1 MAREDVLNTMNKKAK
16 AATLELLDEIEKY
29 ESFITNNNL
38 DLKKEI
44 AKIKDSIDSGV
55 DAEELKSQIFALVR
69 VAAKENIGL
78 RHYDVQMV
86 TSNVVTHGQF
96 AEMKTGEGKTLAI
109 TPAAVYK
116 ALTGEGVHIFTSN
129 DYLAKTNYE
138 ELKPLYESLG
148 LTVGLITANMTKEEK
163 KKAYDSDIVYGSQE
177 IIFDMLRDNT
187 TLNSDNLVFKK
198 AGFAIVDEA
207 DDLFIDSAKTPYI
220 VSGSMESLDSSI
232 SDTDI
237 LKDLNK
243 RYDKANNF
251 VMEEIYKKSL
261 NDGRVVK
268 CFSSYDDFNAMNH
281 DKNYNYGPNVYA
293 VAIEE
298 TNQIFL
304 TEAGWLK
311 AYQFYCQAAINKL
324 ANEHIEQI
332 VNSRNFKQAVDYVII
347 DEERIKLTSSGLAKA
362 VETFPKFKEHNDNFY
377 KEQDSFGNQ
386 HYMENALKAYFMINK
401 GIDYELVDDDGLKRV
416 SLVINGRTSKSR
428 SYSEG
433 LQQALELKEI
443 SLQKLKSKNK
453 RQKIKRTQE
462 NNEIASTSTIA
473 FFQTMYDDYAGL
485 TGTAPKESFYN
496 LYGKDTVEIEK
507 NVVFEHQQ
515 YTPRDDQPTS
525 VYKNETAKIN
535 AIIMDVRQHHAKDQP
550 ILIGTTSVEESE
562 YIARKLKAEGFEC
575 QVLNAKVTDLEK
587 EAKIV
592 EQAGK
597 PGAITVATNMAG
609 RGTDIKLGGTLDGVK
624 KELLEAT
631 KRKQFAIWAK
641 QNVPKENF
649 NEMFNK
655 QYLENPKFIANLEKE
670 ATTCLEKRKEK
681 AINSGGLY
689 VLGASHNK
697 VKRVDDQLRGRSA
710 RQSDPGESKFYTT
723 IDELRSLGVHP
734 DYLKKI
740 EIELKDN
747 KYLESEL
754 AQDAIRK
761 AQDNNEF
768 NLSQAI
774 YNSQE
779 FDMAVASFQESIYS
793 QRRRALE
800 AKEDLT
806 VSIYYIID
814 KTVEDTIGYN
824 IPETKNVTGSTK
836 TKKAKLDYEKLSKD
850 IKNNFG
856 INMKPEYISENF
868 ETLKD
873 LATHL
878 SSKVKHNYMK
888 NCIGKSPSEIQKQNQ
903 KFILSTIDQTWL
915 EFRQNAKMAKEQQI
929 LDSFVGNKDHDR
941 VRDLKEEY
949 NKNIR
954 QARMEVMQQTFGL
967 KKRKIH
973 TLESREATKEKVDT
987 AEIDNS
993 YNINKVKNMSVFNKA
1008 IEVMMHPVKT
1018 KKEKNKH
1025 HKKMEAIHK
1034 RYDIENQYQ
1043 SETPRR
1049 AKAM

>member
-16 AATLELLDEIEKY
+16 AETLELLDKIKKY
-29 ESFITNNNL
+29 ESYITSNNL
-38 DLKKEI
+38 DLKEEI
-44 AKIKDSIDSGV
+44 TKIKDLIDSGV
-55 DAEELKSQIFALVR
+55 EAEELKSQIFALVR
-69 VAAKENIGL
+69 VAAAKNIGL

-86 TSNVVTHGQF
+86 TSSVVTHGHF

-148 LTVGLITANMTKEEK
+148 LTVGLITADMTKEEK
-163 KKAYDSDIVYGSQE
+163 KKAYDSNIVYGSQE

-187 TLNSDNLVFKK
+187 TLNPDNLVFKK
-198 AGFAIVDEA
+198 ADFAIVDEA

-220 VSGSMESLDSSI
+220 VSGNLESLDSSVN
-232 SDTDI
+232 DNEI

-243 RYDKANNF
+243 RYDKADNF

-261 NDGRVVK
+261 NDSRVVK
-268 CFSSYDDFNAMNH
+268 FFNSYEAFSAVNH
-281 DKNYNYGPNVYA
+281 DKVYNYGPNVYA
-293 VAIEE
+293 IAIEE

-311 AYQFYCQAAINKL
+311 AYQFYCQNAINKL
-324 ANEHIEQI
+324 ANEHISQI
-332 VNSRNFKQAVDYVII
+332 IDNRNFKREVDYVVI
-347 DEERIKLTSSGLAKA
+347 DEKHIKLTSAGLAKA
-362 VETFPKFKEHNDNFY
+362 VNIFPKFKEHNDNFY
-377 KEQDSFGNQ
+377 KDIDSFGNQ
-386 HYMENALKAYFMINK
+386 HYMENALKAYFMIHE
-401 GIDYELVDDDGLKRV
+401 GIDYELVDDNGLKRV
-416 SLVINGRTSKSR
+416 SLVINGRTSSSR

-443 SLQKLKSKNK
+443 NLQKLKRKNK

-473 FFQTMYDDYAGL
+473 FFQTMYEDYAGL

-507 NVVFEHQQ
+507 NVVFEQQ
-515 YTPRDDQPTS
+515 EYTPRIDQPTS
-525 VYKNETAKIN
+525 VYKSETAKIN
-535 AIIMDVRQHHAKDQP
+535 AIIMDIRNHHAKDQP

-597 PGAITVATNMAG
+597 PGTITVATNMAG
-609 RGTDIKLGGTLDGVK
+609 RGTDIKLGGTLEGVK
-624 KELLEAT
+624 QELIEAT

-641 QNVPKENF
+641 QNIPREDF
-649 NEMFNK
+649 NDMFDK
-655 QYLENPKFIANLEKE
+655 QYLQNPKFISNLEKE
-670 ATTCLEKRKEK
+670 ATNCLEKRKEK
-681 AINSGGLY
+681 VIQSGGLY

-697 VKRVDDQLRGRSA
+697 VRRVDDQLRGRSA
-710 RQSDPGESKFYTT
+710 RQSDPGESKFYAT
-723 IDELRSLGVHP
+723 IDELRDLGVHE

-740 EIELKDN
+740 ETELKSHKN
-747 KYLESEL
+747 TKSVLV
-754 AQDAIRK
+754 QDAINK

-774 YNSQE
+774 YNTQE
-779 FDMAVASFQESIYS
+779 FDTAIASFQESIYS

-800 AKEDLT
+800 GKEDLT
-806 VSIYYIID
+806 ISIYYIID

-824 IPETKNVTGSTK
+824 IPESKNVTGTTK
-836 TKKAKLDYEKLSKD
+836 TKRAKLDYEKLSKD

-856 INMKPEYISENF
+856 ITMKPEYISENF

-878 SSKVKHNYMK
+878 STKVKTNYMK
-888 NCIGKSPSEIQKQNQ
+888 SCAGKSFGEIQKQNQ
-903 KFILSTIDQTWL
+903 QFILATIDQTWL

-949 NKNIR
+949 NKNVR
-954 QARMEVMQQTFGL
+954 QARMEIMQQTFGL

-973 TLESREATKEKVDT
+973 TLESRKNINEKVDT
-987 AEIDNS
+987 TEVDNS
-993 YNINKVKNMSVFNKA
+993 YQINKVKNMNVFNKA
-1008 IEVMMHPVKT
+1008 IEVMMRPVKT
-1018 KKEKNKH
+1018 KKEK
-1025 HKKMEAIHK
+1025 
-1034 RYDIENQYQ
+1034 QQ
-1043 SETPRR
+1043 RR
-1049 AKAM
+1049 AKLHSIRQQYSADDYSPSISRVKAM

>member
-16 AATLELLDEIEKY
+16 AETLELLDEIKKH
-29 ESFITNNNL
+29 ESYITNNNL
-38 DLKKEI
+38 DLKEEI
-44 AKIKDSIDSGV
+44 TKIKDLIDSGV
-55 DAEELKSQIFALVR
+55 EAEELKSQIFALVR
-69 VAAKENIGL
+69 VAAAKNIGL

-86 TSNVVTHGQF
+86 TSSVVTHGHF

-148 LTVGLITANMTKEEK
+148 LTVGLITADMTKEEK

-187 TLNSDNLVFKK
+187 TLNPDNLVFKK
-198 AGFAIVDEA
+198 ADFAIVDEA

-220 VSGSMESLDSSI
+220 VSGSIESLDNSVN
-232 SDTDI
+232 DNEI

-243 RYDKANNF
+243 RYDKADNF

-268 CFSSYDDFNAMNH
+268 FFASYEEFSAVNN
-281 DKNYNYGPNVYA
+281 DKAYNYGPNVYA

-298 TNQIFL
+298 TNQVFL

-311 AYQFYCQAAINKL
+311 AYQFYCRNAINKL
-324 ANEHIEQI
+324 ANEHISQI
-332 VNSRNFKQAVDYVII
+332 IDNRNFKREVDYVVI
-347 DEERIKLTSSGLAKA
+347 DEKHIKLTSVGLAKA
-362 VETFPKFKEHNDNFY
+362 VNIFPKFKEHNDNFY
-377 KEQDSFGNQ
+377 KDIDSFGNQ
-386 HYMENALKAYFMINK
+386 HYMENALKAYFMIHK

-416 SLVINGRTSKSR
+416 SLVINGRTSSSR

-443 SLQKLKSKNK
+443 NMQKLKRKNK
-453 RQKIKRTQE
+453 HQKIKRTQE

-473 FFQTMYDDYAGL
+473 FFQTMYEDYAGL

-507 NVVFEHQQ
+507 NVVFEQRE
-515 YTPRDDQPTS
+515 YAPRIDQPTS

-535 AIIMDVRQHHAKDQP
+535 AIIMDVRKHHAKDQP

-597 PGAITVATNMAG
+597 PGTITVATNMAG
-609 RGTDIKLGGTLDGVK
+609 RGTDIKLGGTLEGVK
-624 KELLEAT
+624 QELIDT
-631 KRKQFAIWAK
+631 TRRKQFAIWAK
-641 QNVPKENF
+641 QNIPKENF
-649 NEMFNK
+649 NDMFEK
-655 QYLENPKFIANLEKE
+655 QYLQNPKFISNLEKE
-670 ATTCLEKRKEK
+670 ATSCLEKRQEK
-681 AINSGGLY
+681 VIQSGGLY

-697 VKRVDDQLRGRSA
+697 VRRVDDQLRGRSA
-710 RQSDPGESKFYTT
+710 RQSDPGESKFYATV
-723 IDELRSLGVHP
+723 DELRSLGVHE

-740 EIELKDN
+740 ENELKSH
-747 KYLESEL
+747 KSSKSEL
-754 AQDAIRK
+754 VQDAINK

-774 YNSQE
+774 YNTQE
-779 FDMAVASFQESIYS
+779 FDTAIASFQESIYS

-800 AKEDLT
+800 GKEDLT
-806 VSIYYIID
+806 ISIYYIID

-824 IPETKNVTGSTK
+824 IPESKNVTGTTK
-836 TKKAKLDYEKLSKD
+836 IKRAKLDYEKLSKD

-856 INMKPEYISENF
+856 ITMKPEYISENF
-868 ETLKD
+868 DTLKD
-873 LATHL
+873 LATDL
-878 SSKVKHNYMK
+878 SAKVKTNYMK
-888 NCIGKSPSEIQKQNQ
+888 SCAGKSPSEIQKQNQ
-903 KFILSTIDQTWL
+903 QFILATIDQTWL

-949 NKNIR
+949 NKNVR

-967 KKRKIH
+967 KKRKIY
-973 TLESREATKEKVDT
+973 TLESRKTINEKVDT
-987 AEIDNS
+987 VEVDNS
-993 YNINKVKNMSVFNKA
+993 YQINKVKNMNVFNKA
-1008 IEVMMHPVKT
+1008 IEVMMHPIKT
-1018 KKEKNKH
+1018 KKEKQ
-1025 HKKMEAIHK
+1025 K
-1034 RYDIENQYQ
+1034 RQARLYSIRQQY
-1043 SETPRR
+1043 STDDYSPSISR

>member
-16 AATLELLDEIEKY
+16 AATLDLLDEIEKY
-29 ESFITNNNL
+29 ESFITDNNL
-38 DLKKEI
+38 DLKEEMT
-44 AKIKDSIDSGV
+44 KIKDSIESGI
-55 DAEELKSQIFALVR
+55 DAEKLKANIFALVR
-69 VAAKENIGL
+69 VAAKKNIGL

-86 TSNVVTHGQF
+86 TSNVVTHGHF

-148 LTVGLITANMTKEEK
+148 LTVGLITANMTVEEK
-163 KKAYDSDIVYGSQE
+163 KKAYNSDIVYGSQE

-187 TLNSDNLVFKK
+187 TLKADNLVFKK
-198 AGFAIVDEA
+198 ASFAIVDEA

-220 VSGSMESLDSSI
+220 VSGNMESLDNATDES
-232 SDTDI
+232 DI
-237 LKDLNK
+237 LTDLNR

-251 VMEEIYKKSL
+251 VMEEIFKKSL

-268 CFSSYDDFNAMNH
+268 CFSTYDDFNAINRN
-281 DKNYNYGPNVYA
+281 KNYNYGPNVYA

-298 TNQIFL
+298 TKQVFL

-332 VNSRNFKQAVDYVII
+332 VSSRSFKQEVDYVVI
-347 DEERIKLTSSGLAKA
+347 DDEHIKLTSSGLAKA
-362 VETFPKFKEHNDNFY
+362 VDIFPKFKEHNDNFY
-377 KEQDSFGNQ
+377 KEKDSFGNQ
-386 HYMENALKAYFMINK
+386 HYIENALKAYFMINK
-401 GIDYELVDDDGLKRV
+401 GNDYELVDDDGLKRV
-416 SLVINGRTSKSR
+416 SLVINGRTSESR

-462 NNEIASTSTIA
+462 HNEIASTSTIA

-485 TGTAPKESFYN
+485 TGTAPRESFYN

-507 NVVFEHQQ
+507 NVVFEHQE

-525 VYKNETAKIN
+525 VYKNETAKVN
-535 AIIMDVRQHHAKDQP
+535 AIIMDVRKRHAKGQP

-562 YIARKLKAEGFEC
+562 YIARKLKAEGFDC

-609 RGTDIKLGGTLDGVK
+609 RGTDIKLGGTLEGVK

-631 KRKQFAIWAK
+631 KRKQIAIWTK
-641 QNVPKENF
+641 ENIPKEK
-649 NEMFNK
+649 FNK
-655 QYLENPKFIANLEKE
+655 MFDEQYLQNPEFIANLEKE
-670 ATTCLEKRKEK
+670 ATICLNKRKEQ
-681 AINSGGLY
+681 AVNSGGLY

-710 RQSDPGESKFYTT
+710 RQSDPGESKFYATV
-723 IDELRSLGVHP
+723 DELRSLGVYP
-734 DYLKKI
+734 DDLKKI
-740 EIELKDN
+740 ESALKDN
-747 KYLESEL
+747 RHLESEL

-793 QRRRALE
+793 QRKRALE

-836 TKKAKLDYEKLSKD
+836 TKRAKLDYEKLSKD

-856 INMKPEYISENF
+856 INMKPAYISENF

-873 LATHL
+873 LAIYL
-878 SSKVKHNYMK
+878 SSKVKQNYMK
-888 NCIGKSPSEIQKQNQ
+888 SCAGKTPSEIQKQNQ
-903 KFILSTIDQTWL
+903 KFILATIDQTWL
-915 EFRQNAKMAKEQQI
+915 EFRQNAKMTKEQQI

-967 KKRKIH
+967 KKRKIY
-973 TLESREATKEKVDT
+973 TLESRETIKEKVDT
-987 AEIDNS
+987 SEIDNS
-993 YNINKVKNMSVFNKA
+993 YNINKVKNMNVFNKTM
-1008 IEVMMHPVKT
+1008 EVMLHPVKA
-1018 KKEKNKH
+1018 KKEKNRQRRKI
-1025 HKKMEAIHK
+1025 EEIHK
-1034 RYDIENQYQ
+1034 IYDIKSQYQ
-1043 SETPRR
+1043 PQSSHR